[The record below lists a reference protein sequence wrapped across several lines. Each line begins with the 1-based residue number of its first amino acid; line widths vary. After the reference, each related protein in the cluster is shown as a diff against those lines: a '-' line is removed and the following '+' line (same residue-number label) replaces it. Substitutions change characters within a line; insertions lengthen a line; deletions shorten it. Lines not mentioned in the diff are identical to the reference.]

1 MVETRKRFNHKK
13 KKKNSK
19 EKIATKKRRS
29 KFLKILERGCI
40 ILDWRAKLKRK
51 TILQKN

>member
-1 MVETRKRFNHKK
+1 LKLEKDSIT

-40 ILDWRAKLKRK
+40 ILD
-51 TILQKN
+51 

>member
-1 MVETRKRFNHKK
+1 MSMVETRKRFNH

-40 ILDWRAKLKRK
+40 ILD
-51 TILQKN
+51 